1 MDVNKNNTNVEG
13 KCIGHNMWI
22 NNVKV
27 CKSMIKNKHTYMNC
41 FLLLYI
47 APLFF
52 FLIFAQMLC
61 FFFILQSN
69 FFFLA
74 HKSLGIK
81 DRMNV
86 E

>member
-52 FLIFAQMLC
+52 FFFDICANAL
-61 FFFILQSN
+61 FFFYIAKQL
-69 FFFLA
+69 FF
-74 HKSLGIK
+74 SCTQIT
-81 DRMNV
+81 RNQR
-86 E
+86 

>member
-52 FLIFAQMLC
+52 FF
-61 FFFILQSN
+61 
-69 FFFLA
+69 
-74 HKSLGIK
+74 
-81 DRMNV
+81 
-86 E
+86 

>member
-52 FLIFAQMLC
+52 FFLIFAQMLC
-61 FFFILQSN
+61 FFFYIAKQL
-69 FFFLA
+69 FF
-74 HKSLGIK
+74 SCTQIT
-81 DRMNV
+81 RNQR
-86 E
+86 